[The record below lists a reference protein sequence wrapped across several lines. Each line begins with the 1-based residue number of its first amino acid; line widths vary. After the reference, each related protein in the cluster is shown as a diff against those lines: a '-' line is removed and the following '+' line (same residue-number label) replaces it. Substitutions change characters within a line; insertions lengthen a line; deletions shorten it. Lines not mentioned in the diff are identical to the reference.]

1 MSRTEEQPRWWRM
14 LGPGF
19 IVAATG
25 VGAGDL
31 IAAAVAG
38 QRFGLAVL
46 WVVLLGSLF
55 KAVLNEGVSRW
66 QLATGTTLMEGWIRH
81 LPRWVSWYFLVY
93 LCFWGFLVAAAL
105 ISACGVAAHALFPV
119 LPVPAWGALHTLAG
133 AALVWTGGY
142 KTFESI
148 MKGLI

>member
-46 WVVLLGSLF
+46 WVVLLGALF

-66 QLATGTTLMEGWIRH
+66 QLATG
-81 LPRWVSWYFLVY
+81 
-93 LCFWGFLVAAAL
+93 
-105 ISACGVAAHALFPV
+105 
-119 LPVPAWGALHTLAG
+119 
-133 AALVWTGGY
+133 
-142 KTFESI
+142 
-148 MKGLI
+148 